1 MALAIITGGSRGIG
15 AAIAEKLAEQ
25 GHDVVINC
33 ASSVDKAEAVA
44 ATCRAHGVKAVAKAW
59 DVSDFAACDAALKE
73 IKAELGVPGILVNN
87 AGITRDGLLVR
98 MGEEQFDEVI
108 RTNLKGAFN
117 MLRLCGAMMLRA
129 KAGRIVNIS
138 SVAGV
143 AGNAGQVNYSAA
155 KAGLIGMTKSASRE
169 LGARGITVNAVAPG
183 FIDTDMTQNLPEELK
198 ESAKKQIALGRF
210 GRPEEIANIV
220 AFLASD
226 AASYVTGQVIIADGG
241 MGI

>member
-15 AAIAEKLAEQ
+15 AAIALKLAEH
-25 GHDVVINC
+25 GHDIIINC
-33 ASSVDKAEAVA
+33 ASSVEKAEAIA
-44 ATCRAHGVKAVAKAW
+44 QQCRTYSVNAIAKVW
-59 DVSDFAACDAALKE
+59 DVADYTACETALKE
-73 IKAELGVPGILVNN
+73 IKDTLGVPGILVNN

-98 MGEEQFDEVI
+98 MTEAQFDEVI
-108 RTNLKGAFN
+108 RINLKGAFN

-129 KAGRIVNIS
+129 KAGRIINIS

-155 KAGLIGMTKSASRE
+155 KAGLIGMTKSAAKE

-183 FIDTDMTQNLPEELK
+183 FIDTDMTQGLPEDLK
-198 ESAKKQIALGRF
+198 QSAKKQIALGRF
-210 GRPEEIANIV
+210 GQAEEIANVV